1 MDANKILKQIN
12 SLTEDLIMV
21 GLSNDQNFPHLTK
34 GEKGIKKVSI
44 GNLGTTLF
52 LKDVSYKDIYNEM
65 LRKKAYN
72 IKMID
77 GALLLMEYTFKNREI
92 IHHRLSFFPS
102 PDLLEYQ
109 SNEEVYF
116 EDDIYLDVLDKQ
128 VVTVP
133 LRFDYEKDKAN
144 PVEHPVSHLT
154 IGQYSNCRI
163 PVSSAL
169 PPSQFVDFIIRN
181 FYHTAYNKYCEKIR
195 KYANEFPRTLFNE
208 EEEIMYVSVPS

>member
-1 MDANKILKQIN
+1 MEANKILKQIN
-12 SLTEDLIMV
+12 SLTEDLIRV
-21 GLSNDQNFPHLTK
+21 GLSNDQNFPRLIK
-34 GEKGIKKVSI
+34 DKKGIEKVSI

-52 LKDVSYKDIYNEM
+52 LKDVSYKDIYDEM
-65 LRKKAYN
+65 SRKKAYN

-77 GALLLMEYTFKNREI
+77 GALLLMEYTFKDREI

-109 SNEEVYF
+109 MNEEIYF

-133 LRFDYEKDKAN
+133 LRFDYEKEQAK
-144 PVEHPVSHLT
+144 PIEHPVSHLT

-169 PPSQFVDFIIRN
+169 PPSQFVNFVIRN
-181 FYHTAYNKYCEKIR
+181 FYHTAYNKYCEQIR
-195 KYANEFPRTLFNE
+195 MYTNDFPRTLFDE
-208 EEEIMYVSVPS
+208 EEKMMYVSVPS

>member
-21 GLSNDQNFPHLTK
+21 GLSNDQNFPRLIK

-109 SNEEVYF
+109 SNEEIYF

-133 LRFDYEKDKAN
+133 LRFDYEKDKAK

-195 KYANEFPRTLFNE
+195 MYANEFPRTLFDE
-208 EEEIMYVSVPS
+208 EEKMMYVSVPS

>member
-21 GLSNDQNFPHLTK
+21 GLSNDQNFPRLIK

-44 GNLGTTLF
+44 GSLGTTLF
-52 LKDVSYKDIYNEM
+52 LKDVSYKDIYEEM
-65 LRKKAYN
+65 SRKKAYN

-109 SNEEVYF
+109 SNEELYF

-195 KYANEFPRTLFNE
+195 MYANEFPRTLFNE
-208 EEEIMYVSVPS
+208 EEKMMYVSVPS